1 MTLTESYLVMCER
14 YGAARLSTARAD
26 QFVREQSTHG
36 ALPDDWHELLA
47 PDEHRL
53 EERLAAQA
61 VQTPLSLLQ
70 LLFGR
75 SPAVDVAHARVAR
88 AGAA

>member
-1 MTLTESYLVMCER
+1 MLATLATI
-14 YGAARLSTARAD
+14 
-26 QFVREQSTHG
+26 
-36 ALPDDWHELLA
+36 PDEWHELLA

-53 EERLAAQA
+53 EEHLAAQA